1 MNFFLCIIAI
11 LPLLGQAT
19 MEGNINCINC
29 KLNTFSVEDLQMAF
43 MQRVTDFVNRTVY
56 TTDCGNFH
64 TQVLR
69 LNFDDTA
76 EYFNP
81 CIYKIEENVYIRTIF

>member
-1 MNFFLCIIAI
+1 MTVTLQTEFL
-11 LPLLGQAT
+11 
-19 MEGNINCINC
+19 
-29 KLNTFSVEDLQMAF
+29 
-43 MQRVTDFVNRTVY
+43 QRVTDFVNRSAY
-56 TTDCGNFH
+56 SYDCGNVH

-81 CIYKIEENVYIRTIF
+81 CIYKIMQSVSINSSF